1 MSTPLVAGPTAPISQ
16 HNSHGHSPAPQGADS
31 MVVRSLGRHRVLIF
45 VCAVVLAALGAG
57 FGALRAGT
65 YTASATLQVGQVNP
79 NSPGF
84 FGFVQSATDLATAFS
99 RSITAE
105 SVLDTVHDRLGIGPN
120 QAVDRLSAEPIPDS
134 PIFRVIATGPNAA
147 SAIGLANVAG
157 NAVVAYVTQ
166 SNTTDPDG
174 DGLLASYHAASLR
187 LAKVTA
193 ETGRAAGAYAAHPSV
208 TTFAALLS
216 ARAQQAAEKLR
227 TQSIAAN
234 YRESARNTTTTD
246 LVSLLAAAATAT
258 SDHSSKIELY
268 AFTGLLAGFV
278 VGCAGA
284 IALDRRKLHV
294 APELGG

>member
-1 MSTPLVAGPTAPISQ
+1 MSSPLVTGPIAPISQ
-16 HNSHGHSPAPQGADS
+16 HNSHGHPPAPRDADADGV
-31 MVVRSLGRHRVLIF
+31 VVRALARHRPLIV
-45 VCAVVLAALGAG
+45 VCAIVLAGLGAG

-105 SVLDTVHDRLGIGPN
+105 SVLDTVHEQLGLGPN
-120 QAVDRLSAEPIPDS
+120 QAVDRLSAEPIPNS
-134 PIFRVIATGPNAA
+134 PIFRVIATGPNPT
-147 SAIGLANVAG
+147 SAIRLANVAG
-157 NAVVAYVTQ
+157 NAVVAYVTKA
-166 SNTTDPDG
+166 NTTDPEG

-193 ETGRAAGAYAAHPSV
+193 ETGRAAAAYAAHPSV
-208 TTFAALLS
+208 TTFAALLG

-227 TQSIAAN
+227 TQAIAAN
-234 YRESARNTTTTD
+234 YQESARNTTTTD
-246 LVSLLAAAATAT
+246 LVSLLAGAATAT

-278 VGCAGA
+278 IGCAGA
-284 IALDRRKLHV
+284 IVLDRRKLRV
-294 APELGG
+294 AP